1 MAIMLQS
8 HLKASP
14 FLNLRFTAFA
24 HLRNLGAAR
33 VKIMLSG
40 NSGLGAI
47 GSGPKLVFTRKQ

>member
-1 MAIMLQS
+1 MLQS

-14 FLNLRFTAFA
+14 FLNLSFTGFA

-33 VKIMLSG
+33 VKVMLSG

-47 GSGPKLVFTRKQ
+47 GFGPKLVFTRKQ